1 MAKPQKRS
9 RPLVRRLRAAV
20 QWSIFAVTVWGG
32 IDLYRFVR
40 QIEAGRVPSFTKPLS
55 PEGFLPIGSFMSFKL
70 WVTTGLIDTVHPA
83 GLMLFTAALALSLLL
98 KKSFCGWIC
107 PVGTLSELLGTT
119 GRRIAGRLLT
129 TPRWLD
135 VPLRSL
141 KYALMGFFL
150 WIILVKMPAAGI
162 GAWLQTDYWK
172 IADLKMLGFFRHPT
186 ALATGILGAL
196 AVLSLVT
203 RNFWC
208 RYLCPYG
215 ALLGLLSFGAAVK
228 VQRNEAECTHCH
240 RCTKN
245 CPALLPVEKL
255 GRVRS
260 PECLG
265 CLTCVSRCP
274 APGALEAALPN
285 RRTVAPAL
293 YAALVAVIFWGIIAA
308 ARFTGHWEAGVSPAE
323 YLRIVPALESVSHP

>member
-1 MAKPQKRS
+1 M
-9 RPLVRRLRAAV
+9 
-20 QWSIFAVTVWGG
+20 
-32 IDLYRFVR
+32 
-40 QIEAGRVPSFTKPLS
+40 
-55 PEGFLPIGSFMSFKL
+55 
-70 WVTTGLIDTVHPA
+70 HPA
-83 GLMLFTAALALSLLL
+83 GVVLFTAALALSLLL
-98 KKSFCGWIC
+98 KKSFCGWVC
-107 PVGTLSELLGTT
+107 PVGTFSELLGTT
-119 GRRIAGRLLT
+119 GRRVGGRLLT
-129 TPRWLD
+129 APRWLD

-150 WIILVKMPAAGI
+150 WVILVKMPAAVI
-162 GAWLQTDYWK
+162 GPWLQTDYWK

-186 ALATGILGAL
+186 ALATGVLGAL

-228 VQRNEAECTHCH
+228 VQRNEANCTHCH

-274 APGALEAALPN
+274 APGALDAALPG
-285 RRTVAPAL
+285 RRKVSPAL
-293 YAALVAVIFWGIIAA
+293 YATLVALIFWGIIAA
-308 ARFTGHWEAGVSPAE
+308 AGLTGHWKSGVSPAE
-323 YLRIVPALESVSHP
+323 YLRIVPELESVSHP

>member
-1 MAKPQKRS
+1 MERF
-9 RPLVRRLRAAV
+9 RPHRV
-20 QWSIFAVTVWGG
+20 GG
-32 IDLYRFVR
+32 LDLYRFTL
-40 QIEAGRVPSFTKPLS
+40 QIEGGRAPSLAKPLS
-55 PEGFLPIGSFMSFKL
+55 PEGFLPIGSLMSFKL
-70 WVTTGLIDTVHPA
+70 WVTTGAIDTVHPA

-119 GRRIAGRLLT
+119 GRRVAGRLLT
-129 TPRWLD
+129 LPRWLD

-141 KYALMGFFL
+141 KYALLGFFL
-150 WIILVKMPAAGI
+150 WVIIVNMPAAGI
-162 GAWLQTDYWK
+162 REWLRTDYWK

-186 ALATGILGAL
+186 ALATGVLGAL
-196 AVLSLVT
+196 VALSLVT

-215 ALLGLLSFGAAVK
+215 ALLGLLSFAAAVK
-228 VQRNEAECTHCH
+228 VQRNEERCTHCQ
-240 RCTKN
+240 RCTKS
-245 CPALLPVEKL
+245 CPALLPVERL

-274 APGALEAALPN
+274 APGALDAAVPG
-285 RRTVAPAL
+285 RRPISPAL
-293 YAALVAVIFWGIIAA
+293 CAALVAAVFWGVIAA
-308 ARFTGHWEAGVSPAE
+308 ARSPATGK
-323 YLRIVPALESVSHP
+323 RG

>member
-1 MAKPQKRS
+1 M
-9 RPLVRRLRAAV
+9 RRLRAAV
-20 QWSIFAVTVWGG
+20 QWSVFAITVWGG
-32 IDLYRFVR
+32 VDLYRFAL
-40 QIEAGRVPSFTKPLS
+40 QIEAGRVPSLAKPLS
-55 PEGFLPIGSFMSFKL
+55 PEGFLPIGSLMSFKL

-119 GRRIAGRLLT
+119 GRRVGGRLLT
-129 TPRWLD
+129 PPRWLD

-150 WIILVKMPAAGI
+150 WIILVKMPAAAI
-162 GAWLQTDYWK
+162 RDWLQTDYWK

-186 ALATGILGAL
+186 ALATGVLGAL

-215 ALLGLLSFGAAVK
+215 ALLGLLSFGAVGEGPAERGAV
-228 VQRNEAECTHCH
+228 H
-240 RCTKN
+240 
-245 CPALLPVEKL
+245 
-255 GRVRS
+255 
-260 PECLG
+260 
-265 CLTCVSRCP
+265 
-274 APGALEAALPN
+274 ALP
-285 RRTVAPAL
+285 PL
-293 YAALVAVIFWGIIAA
+293 HEELSGAA
-308 ARFTGHWEAGVSPAE
+308 AGRDASDAFARPSAWAA
-323 YLRIVPALESVSHP
+323 